1 MSKDLKKIFIALF
14 VLLLLVLIIVM
25 SILSLKKNSSEGRD
39 EYTQED
45 LNIIE
50 DQVSSYLQDKIVPN
64 GLSRMYGKYKGSN
77 EFSDMYR
84 SMYRFVNYLPTI
96 VENNVYRMKED
107 DRSLYFDTNKEK
119 ILDNFGIESFED
131 FNAFVDYLED
141 NNYYGEKYLSC
152 KVMPK
157 EMTSEGGFFIVDIGF
172 TFEGIEEPI
181 VFTLHFANVYNNP
194 IMVKYKP
201 ANVE

>member
-1 MSKDLKKIFIALF
+1 MNKDLKKLLIALF
-14 VLLLLVLIIVM
+14 VLLVLVLIVVM
-25 SILSLKKNSSEGRD
+25 SILSLKKKSAEGKV

-50 DQVSSYLQDKIVPN
+50 DQVSNYLQDKIVPN

-96 VENNVYRMKED
+96 SENNVYSMNEN
-107 DRSLYFDTNKEK
+107 DRLAYFESNKET
-119 ILDNFGIESFED
+119 ILENVGIQSFED
-131 FNAFVDYLED
+131 FNVFVDYLND

-157 EMTSEGGFFIVDIGF
+157 EITSEGGFFIVDIGF

-181 VFTLHFANVYNNP
+181 VFTLHFANTYNNP
-194 IMVKYKP
+194 IMVMYKP